1 MLLLFSLFCLFSE
14 LATLLVPLCQG
25 VTLLPCLLMGLPDL
39 QTLWACENIHEPQ
52 TVKFEVQKCENYG
65 TLYYL
70 HTRLSPRW
78 KRTLAKYSMTD
89 ILLTLVSNIY
99 KAALISLFMAPQRLN
114 KLWEVGFQFPFI
126 LTGKSQWLFQQ
137 ANHGAYPNPGIQV
150 GPRSRILELLRRRLK
165 QSLACLWCRL
175 ARLK

>member
-1 MLLLFSLFCLFSE
+1 MLFYLFVRLFSE
-14 LATLLVPLCQG
+14 LATLLAPLCI
-25 VTLLPCLLMGLPDL
+25 TLLPCLLMGLPDL
-39 QTLWACENIHEPQ
+39 QTLSACETIHEPQ

-65 TLYYL
+65 TMYYL

-99 KAALISLFMAPQRLN
+99 KAAPISLFMAPKRLN

-126 LTGKSQWLFQQ
+126 LTGKSTMVFPTSQSWCISKSWYIGGAQMKDFGAVMQTAKAEFSLFLMQ
-137 ANHGAYPNPGIQV
+137 A
-150 GPRSRILELLRRRLK
+150 S
-165 QSLACLWCRL
+165 
-175 ARLK
+175 